1 MSQELSE
8 SAVRDLMQDICLTLQ
23 RYGVRYVTV
32 GALMRLLGVPDERA
46 CKHDTEI
53 MDIESEIHGNDYD
66 QVDELP
72 PPGTILH

>member
-1 MSQELSE
+1 MAQELSE

-32 GALMRLLGVPDERA
+32 GSLMRLLGVPDERA
-46 CKHDTEI
+46 CKHDAEI

-66 QVDELP
+66 QIDELP

>member
-8 SAVRDLMQDICLTLQ
+8 SVVRDLMQDICLTLQ

-32 GALMRLLGVPDERA
+32 GALMRLVGVPEHRA
-46 CKHDTEI
+46 RKHDEEI
-53 MDIESEIHGNDYD
+53 MDIESEIQGNGYD
-66 QVDELP
+66 HVDELP